1 MAIDRIDVKPERS
14 GALMRIWED
23 GSGAPTTYTL
33 VCRGGEWMV
42 DEVETKAGSVRTA
55 RPCEAA
61 AGVAPPGDA
70 DSPAERPARQP
81 VQRRVGAARRI
92 AIQAKLR

>member
-42 DEVETKAGSVRTA
+42 DEVETKAGSVEPHDPAKPLPGWRRQAMLTA
-55 RPCEAA
+55 LRSALP
-61 AGVAPPGDA
+61 
-70 DSPAERPARQP
+70 DSPCNGE
-81 VQRRVGAARRI
+81 
-92 AIQAKLR
+92 